1 MPYLMDADWAIHALA
16 GHPRILATLKHLA
29 PEGIAVSWITIGE
42 IYEGAFGSPNAEAH
56 LSSFRVFLTPFPTL
70 NLNDPIMERFAAIRS
85 TLRRRGE
92 LIPDFDIIVGATAL
106 HYGLTMLTY
115 NVRHLRRIPDLNL
128 FEES

>member
-1 MPYLMDADWAIHALA
+1 MPYLLDADWAIHALA

-56 LSSFRVFLTPFPTL
+56 LSSFREFLIPFPTL

-92 LIPDFDIIVGATAL
+92 LIPDFDVIVGATAL
-106 HYGLTMLTY
+106 HHGLTVLTY
-115 NVRHLRRIPDLNL
+115 NVRHLRRIPALNL